1 MKRNILALIVLVA
14 FALNAS
20 AQDVSKVQFCDKKY
34 EYGAGKDSVTLFL
47 KILDSN
53 GKPCNDVTAS
63 QLEKHLVINEDGVL
77 FLWIAVRLSH

>member
-63 QLEKHLVINEDGVL
+63 QLEKHLVINEDGVAIPL
-77 FLWIAVRLSH
+77 DCR